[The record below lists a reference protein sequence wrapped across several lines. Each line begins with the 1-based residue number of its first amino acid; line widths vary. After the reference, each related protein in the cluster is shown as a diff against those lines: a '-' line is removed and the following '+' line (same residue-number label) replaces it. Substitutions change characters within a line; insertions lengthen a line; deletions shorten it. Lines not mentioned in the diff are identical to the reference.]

1 MVSTACLLV
10 WEPCS
15 KKESCQEAVV
25 AALVPALG
33 WMWLNWDLAGC

>member
-1 MVSTACLLV
+1 MVSTACLPV
-10 WEPCS
+10 WEPYS
-15 KKESCQEAVV
+15 KESGQEAIV